1 MKLLHIVTWSFQ
13 YDEDYIVDVVIHNCV
28 LEAWLYR
35 KDYSVKMF
43 LYGVKASD
51 IGFDDFVYQAG
62 HYIEENDCI
71 KFYEDEYVDEW
82 IKKQFMKNIEQLN
95 VDELRKEVYRLQKF
109 ERIIL
114 IWNTI
119 FIWVWQKAQTK
130 YKEEP

>member
-1 MKLLHIVTWSFQ
+1 MKLLHIVSWAFE

-51 IGFDDFVYQAG
+51 IGFDDFVYQVA

-71 KFYEDEYVDEW
+71 KFYEEEYVDCE
-82 IKKQFMKNIEQLN
+82 
-95 VDELRKEVYRLQKF
+95 
-109 ERIIL
+109 
-114 IWNTI
+114 
-119 FIWVWQKAQTK
+119 
-130 YKEEP
+130 